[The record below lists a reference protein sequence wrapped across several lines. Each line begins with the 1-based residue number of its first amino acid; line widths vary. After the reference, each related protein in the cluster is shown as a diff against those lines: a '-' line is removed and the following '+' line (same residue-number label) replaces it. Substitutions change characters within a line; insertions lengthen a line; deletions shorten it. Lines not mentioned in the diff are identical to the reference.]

1 MTDPSPSP
9 DVFYDIAQLAGWLN
23 ITERHIRR
31 LVTERRIPHHKM
43 GGRVRFR
50 RFEIEQWLDDNGRG
64 QQCNE
69 SA

>member
-9 DVFYDIAQLAGWLN
+9 DVFYDITQLAGWLN

-31 LVTERRIPHHKM
+31 LVTERRTPHHKM

-64 QQCNE
+64 QQCNA